1 MEIDFLNRI
10 LLEKISD
17 YNKSW
22 GINLWKDTRNDLLIL
37 TRESLKKNLNWL
49 FKINIII
56 SENCAALERN
66 YFYLS
71 LDYFYIYKISELKVT
86 PKICADGREHE

>member
-1 MEIDFLNRI
+1 MKYSLIYSSGIEFFNRI

-37 TRESLKKNLNWL
+37 TRESLKK
-49 FKINIII
+49 
-56 SENCAALERN
+56 
-66 YFYLS
+66 
-71 LDYFYIYKISELKVT
+71 LKLT
-86 PKICADGREHE
+86 L